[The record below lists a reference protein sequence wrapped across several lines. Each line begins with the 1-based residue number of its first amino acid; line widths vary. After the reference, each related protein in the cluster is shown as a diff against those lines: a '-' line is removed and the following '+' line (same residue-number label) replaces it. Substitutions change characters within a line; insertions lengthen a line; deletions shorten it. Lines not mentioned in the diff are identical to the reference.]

1 MLNKKVMKVLSI
13 VLLVVVV
20 FMTMGSSVFAAGTN
34 TTNIADTFDP
44 NTTISN
50 GNAKNLANTV
60 LGALTWIGVA
70 IAIGML
76 IFLGIKY
83 VTSSPDGKAD
93 LKGKLGVYVL
103 GLVLILGAAGIVK
116 FLESIIT
123 GAI

>member
-1 MLNKKVMKVLSI
+1 MLNKKFMKVLSI

-20 FMTMGSSVFAAGTN
+20 FMTMGSSVFANVTDDFN
-34 TTNIADTFDP
+34 QD
-44 NTTISN
+44 TTITDIK
-50 GNAKNLANTV
+50 AKTLANTI

-76 IFLGIKY
+76 IYLGIKY

-93 LKGKLGVYVL
+93 LKGKLGVYIL
-103 GLVLILGAAGIVK
+103 GLVLILGATGIVK
-116 FLESIIT
+116 FLETTIA